1 MSDYL
6 AALTG
11 AGTVMA
17 AALTMVAR
25 HWPTRTAPAGRHRA
39 AARTPELRPVE
50 ALDQVAALCASERR
64 VTLHVRTRITK
75 QFVCMDCRNTSPDPL
90 TISTPQGDQ

>member
-1 MSDYL
+1 MSAYI

-17 AALTMVAR
+17 VGLVAVAR
-25 HWPTRTAPAGRHRA
+25 MWPQPAGRHRA
-39 AARTPELRPVE
+39 AGITELRPVE
-50 ALDQVAALCASERR
+50 ALDQVAALCTSERR

-90 TISTPQGDQ
+90 ATDTREETTSA